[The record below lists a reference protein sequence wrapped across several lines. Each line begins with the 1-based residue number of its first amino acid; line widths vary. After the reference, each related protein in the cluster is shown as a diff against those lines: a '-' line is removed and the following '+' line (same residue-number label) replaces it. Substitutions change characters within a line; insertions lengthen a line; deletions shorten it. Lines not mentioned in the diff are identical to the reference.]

1 VSVNIVPSLRQIL
14 TRLLRV
20 RPYEVELLR
29 SARSTTPFSWSLL
42 VAGLLGLLL
51 AVLLWKPTWDR
62 KTALTQDRTRLHE
75 ELAHLGFTPSAS
87 TRAAAGRVSAGEAAA
102 LADELRRPWHELF
115 DQIENTETQDVH
127 IVSLGVEA
135 HFSTLQLVVEGRDL
149 AKLVNFAQQLGG
161 DGPIRTM
168 ALTHQEWRDALGAHV
183 VSASMQGDLVSA
195 KSPSA
200 AIGAKP

>member
-1 VSVNIVPSLRQIL
+1 MPSLRRIL

-29 SARSTTPFSWSLL
+29 SARRTTPFSWSLL
-42 VAGLLGLLL
+42 AAGLLGLLL
-51 AVLLWKPTWDR
+51 AVLVWKPAWDR
-62 KTALTQDRTRLHE
+62 KTALAQDLTRLHE
-75 ELAHLGFTPSAS
+75 ELAHLGFTPPASAGAV
-87 TRAAAGRVSAGEAAA
+87 TGRVTAGEAAV

-135 HFSTLQLVVEGRDL
+135 HFSTLQLVVEGRNL
-149 AKLVNFAQQLGG
+149 AKLVKFAQQLGG

-195 KSPSA
+195 KLPSA
-200 AIGAKP
+200 AIRVKP